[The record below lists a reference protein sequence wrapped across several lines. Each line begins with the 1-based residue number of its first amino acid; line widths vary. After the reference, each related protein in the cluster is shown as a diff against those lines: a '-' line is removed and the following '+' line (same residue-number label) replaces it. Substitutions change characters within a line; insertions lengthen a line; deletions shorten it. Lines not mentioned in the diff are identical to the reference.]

1 MNKKRKKR
9 FTKVKSQEVERLER
23 LESPDFILKI
33 SIITYDDLKKWNLID
48 SKTFREKQKRKIK
61 KDFEGGDLDE

>member
-1 MNKKRKKR
+1 MRKKRKKN
-9 FTKVKSQEVERLER
+9 FTKAEIQKVRDLEK
-23 LESPDFILKI
+23 PDFILKI

-48 SKTFREKQKRKIK
+48 SRTFREKQKRKIK